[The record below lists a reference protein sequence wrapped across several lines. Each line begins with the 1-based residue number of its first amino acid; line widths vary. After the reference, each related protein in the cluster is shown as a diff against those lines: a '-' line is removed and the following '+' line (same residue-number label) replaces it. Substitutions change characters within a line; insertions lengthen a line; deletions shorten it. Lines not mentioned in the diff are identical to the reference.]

1 LICHLPTTLSNNLL
15 HNRRTNEDIIDLET
29 IQGPNTRGRSDKEA
43 RIAAMEEGRE
53 GREKYSSRKGK
64 LDKPHSTTNK
74 EKARKKN
81 FLMTLG
87 AAKRKQKRSLV
98 EHKRILKAHVEKQKK
113 SKRKS

>member
-1 LICHLPTTLSNNLL
+1 MV
-15 HNRRTNEDIIDLET
+15 DADL
-29 IQGPNTRGRSDKEA
+29 IQGPNTRGKADKEA
-43 RIAAMEEGRE
+43 RLAAMEEGRE
-53 GREKYSSRKGK
+53 GRLRYGSRKGK

-98 EHKRILKAHVEKQKK
+98 EHTKILRAHVDKQKK